1 MHNDVV
7 QETIRRYEQYVNP
20 AVARLFRF
28 MGLASVERSAR
39 GLYIY
44 DAQGQPYLDCLG
56 GYGVFSLGHANEE
69 IVAAVKKQMDL
80 MPMSG
85 KILLNEHLGRLSELL
100 AEIIPGARYSFIV
113 NSGAEAVEGALKL
126 ARIHTG
132 RSKFIAMQNSF
143 HGKTLGALSATGRDM
158 FADPFRPL
166 LDGFIHV
173 PFNDIG
179 AVRRAIGE
187 DTAAVIAEPIQG
199 EGGIIVPDDGYLTEL
214 RNLCDS
220 RGSLLILDEV
230 QTGLGRTGKLFAS
243 EYDGAEADITVTAKA
258 LGGGVMPIGAFSARE
273 KVWNKYIESPFLHTS
288 TFGGNPL
295 ACAAAIAVIEILKRD
310 YASFS
315 VAEKGGYFLKRL
327 TELKERHPGLIKDA
341 RGRGLMIGLE
351 LTKAGIGGFLM
362 SECMKKRLMVAYT
375 LNNPKVIR
383 IEPPFMIS
391 VQTIDEAIS
400 ILAEIFERAE
410 SMAADF

>member
-258 LGGGVMPIGAFSARE
+258 LGGGVMPIGAFSARG

-315 VAEKGGYFLKRL
+315 VAEKGGYFLKQL

-391 VQTIDEAIS
+391 VQTIDEVIS